1 MAPSI
6 GLAGWVDVRA
16 RGLRFDAMVTRYQCR
31 TVVPKVSAWWWVD
44 GAESEADAAQV
55 FHDNH
60 NIHPG
65 FANEVPSLGYST
77 GVGSKARFARIEV
90 ALVEDDGQA
99 KSEVLISRVFWSGIV
114 RRGGVKPP
122 PGPTLAEIA
131 EQLQWEGAP
140 EDLLTDEAWEGVESE
155 EEARSRRRGNGLAT
169 TRCSI
174 VQPGE
179 AYFGEAYLA

>member
-6 GLAGWVDVRA
+6 GLVGWVDVRA

-31 TVVPKVSAWWWVD
+31 TVVPKLSAWWWVD
-44 GAESEADAAQV
+44 GAESGADAVQV
-55 FHDNH
+55 FHDHH

-90 ALVEDDGQA
+90 ARLEDGHVQSD
-99 KSEVLISRVFWSGIV
+99 VLISRVFWSGIV

-122 PGPTLAEIA
+122 LGPTLAEIA
-131 EQLQWEGAP
+131 KQLQWEGAP
-140 EDLLTDEAWEGVESE
+140 EDLLTDEGWEGVESE
-155 EEARSRRRGNGLAT
+155 DEASARKWDRGEPAK
-169 TRCSI
+169 RCCL
-174 VQPGE
+174 VQTGE
-179 AYFGEAYLA
+179 AYVV